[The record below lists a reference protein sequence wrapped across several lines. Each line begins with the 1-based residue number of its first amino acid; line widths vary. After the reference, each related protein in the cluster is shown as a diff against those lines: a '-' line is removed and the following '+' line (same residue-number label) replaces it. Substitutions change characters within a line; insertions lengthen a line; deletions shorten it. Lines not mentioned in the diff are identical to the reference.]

1 MLRMRFYLTRSQL
14 NSGVI
19 HQQRSGCLRNGHS
32 SHYEVALV
40 GEVVELRTRHAI
52 GLPDGPQQDMPL
64 RIFSCSRRSRV
75 APPYSFGSPLAVK
88 IAAIRGTKTLNRRR
102 AGGLGA

>member
-64 RIFSCSRRSRV
+64 PNILVLEAQSS
-75 APPYSFGSPLAVK
+75 APPYSFCSPLAVK

-102 AGGLGA
+102 